1 MPGGGDADGS
11 AGRGRGERK
20 KPATAD
26 DLDKELDGFMDKS
39 GDVAME

>member
-1 MPGGGDADGS
+1 MSSGGGTA
-11 AGRGRGERK
+11 ARRRAERK